1 MLALLGAMTSPAPAP
16 APRARTRIGEHAAWA
31 MAVGGMIGGGIYTL
45 AGVILGAAGPLA
57 GLSLIL
63 GGLIALATVR
73 SYARL
78 TATTASEPV
87 PVTVFAHA
95 GRRGVAAALALLLL
109 AVYVLALAVYTFTFG
124 HYLGGA
130 FGLGRGGIVLIE
142 IVAIGLVVILNL
154 RGVQHPA
161 KAQIAAVWIE
171 LAILGA
177 LAAVGFLRWNPENL
191 VRGVPPPS
199 VVGVLV
205 ATAGTFIAFEGFEM
219 LAYDI
224 RELRRP
230 RRVMRAGLAR
240 AVIAVAIA
248 YAVVTVGA
256 ASLVGADVLV
266 HHPENALAVA
276 GRAAAGGAGMAVV
289 TVAACASALSAVN
302 ATLFSVSRLAR
313 STAEQG
319 LLPAWCHRCNR
330 HEAPFWSILAI
341 SAGALLVAAVSRL
354 QPLVHAA
361 SLGFLSLFCLVNVLA
376 FRKSRAGRV
385 TSLLG
390 ALGAGTGIVVVVAVL
405 IG

>member
-1 MLALLGAMTSPAPAP
+1 MTSPVTSPAPERAP
-16 APRARTRIGEHAAWA
+16 KARKRIGEHAAWA

-57 GLSLIL
+57 WLSLIL

-78 TATTASEPV
+78 TAATASEPV

-95 GRRGVAAALALLLL
+95 GRRGVATALAVLLI

-130 FGLGRGGIVLIE
+130 FGLGAGGIVLIE
-142 IVAIGLVVILNL
+142 IAAIGLVVALNL

-161 KAQIAAVWIE
+161 QAQIAAVWIE

-177 LAAVGFLRWNPENL
+177 LAAIGFLRWNPENL

-199 VVGVLV
+199 VIGVLV

-219 LAYDI
+219 LAYDV

-256 ASLVGADVLV
+256 ASLVGANVLV
-266 HHPENALAVA
+266 RHQENALAVA
-276 GRAAAGGAGMAVV
+276 GRAAAGVAGMAVV

-319 LLPAWCHRCNR
+319 LLPAWCHHCNR
-330 HEAPFWSILAI
+330 NEAPIWSILAI
-341 SAGALLVAAVSRL
+341 SAGALLVAAVARL
-354 QPLVHAA
+354 EPLVQVA

-376 FRKSRAGRV
+376 FRRSRAGRV

-390 ALGAGTGIVVVVAVL
+390 ALGAGAGIVVVVAVL
-405 IG
+405 FG

>member
-1 MLALLGAMTSPAPAP
+1 MASKVPE
-16 APRARTRIGEHAAWA
+16 RARRARVRIGEHAAWA

-45 AGVILGAAGPLA
+45 AGVILGAAGPL
-57 GLSLIL
+57 GWISLLL

-78 TATTASEPV
+78 TAATPAEPV
-87 PVTVFAHA
+87 PVTVFAFA
-95 GRRGVAAALALLLL
+95 RRRGVARTLAWLLIG
-109 AVYVLALAVYTFTFG
+109 VYVFALAVYTFTFG
-124 HYLGGA
+124 HYLGNA
-130 FGLGRGGIVLIE
+130 FGLGDG
-142 IVAIGLVVILNL
+142 AIALVEVIAVSLVVALNL
-154 RGVQHPA
+154 GGVQHPA

-177 LAAVGFLRWNPENL
+177 LAAVGFARWDAENL
-191 VRGVPPPS
+191 VRGVPSPS
-199 VVGVLV
+199 LAGVIV

-219 LAYDI
+219 IAYDV

-230 RRVMRAGLAR
+230 RKVMRDALPR

-266 HHPENALAVA
+266 EHQENALAIA
-276 GRAAAGGAGMAVV
+276 GRAAAGTVGMAVV
-289 TVAACASALSAVN
+289 TVAACASALSAIN

-313 STAEQG
+313 STAEQR
-319 LLPAWCHRCNR
+319 LMPAWCRRCNR
-330 HEAPFWSILAI
+330 NDAPVWSIVAI
-341 SAGALLVAAVSRL
+341 SAAALVVATVLELA
-354 QPLVHAA
+354 PLVQAA

-376 FRKSRAGRV
+376 FLRCRTGRA

-390 ALGAGTGIVVVVAVL
+390 AIGAGGGVVVVVVL
-405 IG
+405 LLS

>member
-1 MLALLGAMTSPAPAP
+1 MTSDARERAPA
-16 APRARTRIGEHAAWA
+16 ARRRIGEHAAWA

-57 GLSLIL
+57 WLSLLL

-78 TATTASEPV
+78 TAATPAAPV
-87 PVTVFAHA
+87 PVTVVAFAGH
-95 GRRGVAAALALLLL
+95 RRTAAVLAWLLIGV
-109 AVYVLALAVYTFTFG
+109 YILALAVYTFTFG

-130 FGLGRGGIVLIE
+130 LGLDDRA
-142 IVAIGLVVILNL
+142 VALVEAAAITGVVILNL

-161 KAQIAAVWIE
+161 AAQIAAVWIE

-177 LAAVGFLRWNPENL
+177 LAAIGLWQWNPDHL

-199 VVGVLV
+199 VAGVLA

-219 LAYDI
+219 IAYDI

-230 RRVMRAGLAR
+230 RRVMRAGLTR
-240 AVIAVAIA
+240 AVIAVAVA

-266 HHPENALAVA
+266 RHQENALAIA
-276 GRAAAGGAGMAVV
+276 GRAAAGTLGMAVV
-289 TVAACASALSAVN
+289 TVAACASALSAIN
-302 ATLFSVSRLAR
+302 ATLFSVARLAR
-313 STAEQG
+313 AAAEQR
-319 LLPAWCHRCNR
+319 LMPAWCRRCNR
-330 HEAPFWSILAI
+330 HDAPVLSILAI
-341 SAGALLVAAVSRL
+341 SVGALLVAAVSRL
-354 QPLVHAA
+354 APLVQAA
-361 SLGFLSLFCLVNVLA
+361 SLGFLSLFCLVNALA
-376 FRKSRAGRV
+376 FRRSRAGRA

-390 ALGAGTGIVVVVAVL
+390 ALGAGAGIAVL
-405 IG
+405 LAQLA